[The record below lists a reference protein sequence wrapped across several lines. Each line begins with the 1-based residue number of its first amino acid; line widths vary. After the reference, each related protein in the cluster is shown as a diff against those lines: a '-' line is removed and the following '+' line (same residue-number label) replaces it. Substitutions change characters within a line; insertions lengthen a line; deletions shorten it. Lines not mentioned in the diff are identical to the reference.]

1 MSRYPLGQFD
11 RSAVPRLFRRFCPM
25 QSVENLEAVDIDA
38 LAAAGK
44 RLLLLD
50 VDNTLLPWRGNE
62 IPPETHQWLDRCKAL
77 GLQLCILSNTRHP
90 ERLVRLAGEM
100 DVPYLRGRFKPS
112 TQMYHAARS
121 QFDAT
126 ADETVMIGDQLFT
139 DVWGANRAGID
150 AVWVHPSS
158 PRDFVGTKI
167 SRHGERL
174 LTPSLRR
181 ALREGAAVGQN
192 AGVPTGLLQRPV
204 IRQFAKFCVVGGT
217 STVIDLGIH
226 YLLMFEVM
234 IGGVPLPEVF
244 GNWALGLFGSPVNP
258 AAATQFSFTAFKV
271 FSACIAILNSFVW
284 NRRWTFRIRGKE
296 DRHQQLVKFVLVA
309 VVGMLLNTVV
319 SSGLNSV
326 IPGHPKRSWAI
337 ASAVAT
343 IVVAFWNFTGQK
355 LWTFRQKRA

>member
-1 MSRYPLGQFD
+1 MSRFPLGQFD
-11 RSAVPRLFRRFCPM
+11 RSAVPWPFRRFCPV
-25 QSVENLEAVDIDA
+25 QSVENLEAVDIEA

-50 VDNTLLPWRGNE
+50 VDNTLLPWRGNDV
-62 IPPETHQWLDRCKAL
+62 PPETHAWLDRCKAL

-90 ERLVRLAGEM
+90 ERLERLAREM
-100 DVPYLRGRFKPS
+100 DIPFLRGRFKPS

-121 QFDAT
+121 QFDAS
-126 ADETVMIGDQLFT
+126 AEQTVMIGDQLFT

-150 AVWVHPSS
+150 SVWVHPSS
-158 PRDFVGTKI
+158 SRDFVGTKI
-167 SRHGERL
+167 SRQGERW
-174 LTPSLRR
+174 LTPSLRK
-181 ALREGAAVGQN
+181 ALRGPDVVGQN

-204 IRQFAKFCVVGGT
+204 VRQFAKFCVVGGT

-226 YLLMFEVM
+226 YILMFVVM
-234 IGGVPLPEVF
+234 VGGLPLSEVF
-244 GNWALGLFGSPVNP
+244 GNWALGLFGSTAGPG
-258 AAATQFSFTAFKV
+258 AAEQFSFTVFKV
-271 FSACIAILNSFVW
+271 FSASIAILNSFIW

-309 VVGMLLNTVV
+309 VIGMVLNTLV

-355 LWTFRQKRA
+355 LWTFRQKKA